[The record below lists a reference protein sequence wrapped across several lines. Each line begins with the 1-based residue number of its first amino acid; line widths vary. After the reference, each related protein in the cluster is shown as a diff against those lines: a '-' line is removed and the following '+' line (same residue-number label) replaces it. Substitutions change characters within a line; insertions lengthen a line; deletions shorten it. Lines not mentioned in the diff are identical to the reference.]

1 MYYRIRIKIALERC
15 FFFLFLFICQNF
27 LTQYGYI
34 SSSRSGNHDFSIA
47 IRKFQEF
54 FGLKISGILDSS
66 TVNHMKKPRCGVPD
80 VSEGGRF
87 RRYVTGGK
95 WSKTH
100 LTYFVQPG
108 QDLPKVSI
116 ENHGKH

>member
-1 MYYRIRIKIALERC
+1 
-15 FFFLFLFICQNF
+15 
-27 LTQYGYI
+27 
-34 SSSRSGNHDFSIA
+34 
-47 IRKFQEF
+47 
-54 FGLKISGILDSS
+54 
-66 TVNHMKKPRCGVPD
+66 MKKPRCGVPD

-108 QDLPKVSI
+108 QDLPQVSI
-116 ENHGKH
+116 EIMVNIEDKRYGHLYRPFDIIIFSVMII